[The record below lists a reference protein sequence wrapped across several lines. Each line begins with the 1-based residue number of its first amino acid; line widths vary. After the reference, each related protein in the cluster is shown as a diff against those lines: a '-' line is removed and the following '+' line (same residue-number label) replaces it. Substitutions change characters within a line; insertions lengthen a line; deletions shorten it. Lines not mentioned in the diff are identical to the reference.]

1 VALCC
6 RQEDEEAVR
15 SYGSTYRY
23 KLEDIFKGTKKGKLP
38 EGMEYYYKM
47 QLFVNDKSVPND
59 SNLYILFFCTVEG
72 KCAEFID
79 LKLGRNQPTDEQLKE
94 LKKIY
99 KTLTQPW
106 VELDLMVEVVEV
118 AGKQPVYFLV
128 DTALTI

>member
-1 VALCC
+1 
-6 RQEDEEAVR
+6 
-15 SYGSTYRY
+15 
-23 KLEDIFKGTKKGKLP
+23 
-38 EGMEYYYKM
+38 MEYYYKM
-47 QLFVNDKSVPND
+47 QLFVKDKSVATD
-59 SNLYILFFCTVEG
+59 SNLYILFFCTIEG

-79 LKLGRNQPTDEQLKE
+79 VKLGREQPTEQHLKE

-106 VELDLMVEVVEV
+106 VALDLMVEVVEV